1 MKIAFLHQKSPFG
14 EELLKSLRI
23 KLPKQEL
30 LSWIAGEDPVAQDI
44 EFLLA
49 MGPVVRQQMVDLT
62 KLGFIQTTSAGFED
76 VDLDA
81 ASELGIWVSSSPSGA
96 TGNAASVAEFA
107 ILLLL
112 AASRRLG
119 AVLKSESGHEF
130 HTTQVHPSLSGK
142 TVCIV
147 GLGSIGEQIVERLR
161 PFAVTMVG
169 TDEHPENAPP
179 DVKAYSP
186 DRLHE
191 AVADS
196 DFVVLC
202 VPGSKAN
209 ENLINA
215 HVLHAMKRG
224 AILVNIARGTLV
236 DEQALMAAV
245 KEGQISAGGLD
256 VVRNE
261 PLASSDPLLRFPQLV
276 VTPHI
281 AGFTDLMLRGTIDYI
296 SQVIE
301 LVAASQKPKSVLNL
315 PAPPR
320 WMLRG

>member
-1 MKIAFLHQKSPFG
+1 MKIAFLHQKNTFS

-23 KLPKQEL
+23 KLPKQKL
-30 LSWIAGEDPVAQDI
+30 LSWVAGEDPPARDI

-49 MGPVVRQQMVDLT
+49 MGPVARQQMVELT
-62 KLGFIQTTSAGFED
+62 KLGFIQTTTAGFEN

-81 ASELGIWVSSSPSGA
+81 ASELGIWVSSAPSGA
-96 TGNAASVAEFA
+96 TGNAPSVAEFA
-107 ILLLL
+107 ILLLI

-130 HTTQVHPSLSGK
+130 HPTQVHPSLSGK

-161 PFAVTMVG
+161 PFAVKIVG

-186 DRLHE
+186 DRLDE

-202 VPGSKAN
+202 VPASKAN

-224 AILVNIARGTLV
+224 AILVNIARGTLI
-236 DEQALMAAV
+236 DEQALMAAI

-261 PLASSDPLLRFPQLV
+261 PLAPSDPLLQFPQLV

-281 AGFTDLMLRGTIDYI
+281 AGFTDLMLHGTIDYI

-301 LVAASQKPKSVLNL
+301 QVAANQKPKSILNL
-315 PAPPR
+315 LESPR
-320 WMLRG
+320 RVLRD